1 MSDAQQGAAPGWNR
15 QYETKAVAL
24 LAVGFGLVGLDRFI
38 IAPLFPLIAADLGLG
53 YQDLGL
59 ISGALALT

>member
-24 LAVGFGLVGLDRFI
+24 LAVGLDRFI

-59 ISGALALT
+59 ISSALALT